1 MKIIKYI
8 SLITLAL
15 LLVACSKGESENKS
29 SDQKAKATE
38 TPKKSFQV
46 KRVTKRLV
54 KMKWVQVSKSIWT
67 HLMH

>member
-29 SDQKAKATE
+29 SDQEAKATE
-38 TPKKSFQV
+38 IPKKSFQV